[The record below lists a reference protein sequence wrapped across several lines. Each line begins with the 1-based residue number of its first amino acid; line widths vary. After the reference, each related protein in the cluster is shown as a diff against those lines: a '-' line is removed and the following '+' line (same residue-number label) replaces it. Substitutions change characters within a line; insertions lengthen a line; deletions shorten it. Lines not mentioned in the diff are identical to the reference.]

1 MSEIE
6 DYRVEVLIHLR
17 KLERLDKDPFSSD
30 ERVDAEEVCVCVC
43 VCVHARVEVHQEL
56 IRRRQS
62 IYAVQSSSWCLC
74 TLQIS
79 EQRIAAAKEKEEVQD
94 S

>member
-1 MSEIE
+1 M
-6 DYRVEVLIHLR
+6 
-17 KLERLDKDPFSSD
+17 
-30 ERVDAEEVCVCVC
+30 CVCA
-43 VCVHARVEVHQEL
+43 CVHARVEVHQGL
-56 IRRRQS
+56 IHRRQS